1 MKGKQTVLG
10 MVLLLACMQLFYHPV
25 SAQVRFLFN
34 PMTNG
39 RDLKGLSAVQI
50 LNNSNVSFI
59 GNLIIEVKQTNPDVL
74 VVKTAIPD
82 VAIQPGSNL
91 LQPGRLNTGG
101 AVFGSN
107 NEGNYARQT
116 GNMPEAELE
125 YCFRFVVTS
134 KENNGLEFENCFT
147 GNNLVGTP
155 MELLKP
161 DQQDHFC
168 NKRPT
173 FQWQPSMPVDPN
185 TLYTLKL
192 VEIQPK
198 QKGAEAMLNN
208 VPVVY
213 QTNIK
218 GYTQLFP
225 SGSPELKLDQ
235 KYAWQIT
242 ASTGY
247 RQSLSEIWEFTVEC
261 EKDVVTAGGGYRE
274 LKSEDDGSYLMT
286 GSQLRFA
293 VRNDYVESKLQY
305 QIKDL
310 DNPSRKF
317 RQLPE
322 LTLQKGINNILVDL
336 NKIPGLKDDTEYV
349 LQVTLPGG
357 NQVSVRF
364 KYDTQF
370 E

>member
-1 MKGKQTVLG
+1 MKGKQTVLW
-10 MVLLLACMQLFYHPV
+10 MVLLLGCLQLFNHPV

-34 PMTNG
+34 PIANG
-39 RDLKGLSAVQI
+39 RDLKGLSSVQI
-50 LNNSNVSFI
+50 LNNSTGSFS
-59 GNLIIEVKQTNPDVL
+59 GNLVIEIRQSNPDLLVVKSVVPDVL
-74 VVKTAIPD
+74 
-82 VAIQPGSNL
+82 IQPGSGM
-91 LQPGRLNTGG
+91 LQPNKLSS
-101 AVFGSN
+101 AVSVFGSN
-107 NEGNYARQT
+107 NEGNYVRQT
-116 GNMPEAELE
+116 GNLPETELE

-147 GNNLVGTP
+147 GRNIVGTP
-155 MELLKP
+155 MELVKP

-173 FQWQPSMPVDPN
+173 FQWQPSMPTDPN

-198 QKGAEAMLNN
+198 QKAAEAMLNN
-208 VPVVY
+208 VPVLY
-213 QTNIK
+213 QTNLK
-218 GYTQLFP
+218 SYLQQFP
-225 SGSPELKLDQ
+225 SGSPDLKLDQ

-247 RQSLSEIWEFTVEC
+247 RQSMSEIWEFTVEC

-274 LKSEDDGSYLMT
+274 LKAEDDGSYLMT

-293 VRNDYVESKLQY
+293 VRNDYVESELQY
-305 QIKDL
+305 RIKDL

-317 RQLPE
+317 RQLPA
-322 LTLQKGINNILVDL
+322 LTLQKGINNIQIDL

-357 NQVSVRF
+357 TQVSVRF